1 MLDPEKLL
9 GAQLEPKTTTWT
21 YRDVILYALGLGVGA
36 DGIGPTELRRLY
48 EKDLEV
54 LPTFGALGAMLD
66 VGAIPA
72 LPGAGFD
79 PSAVLHGEQEFVL
92 HRPVPADGEAVC
104 EATVVGVHEKGK
116 NALVV
121 VDAVTR
127 LNGEPLVTG
136 RGGIFCRG
144 EGGFGGSYGEAL
156 AAAAPRPDREPD
168 AVVNRTVALDQG
180 ALYRL
185 SGDWNTLHIDPDVA
199 TAVGFPSPIL
209 HGMCSFGIAVTAVV
223 DELLDGDVSVV
234 RSYRTRFAGV
244 AYPGDVLRISAWRV
258 DDGALFEVVA
268 TNRDDAPV
276 LTGGAVTI
284 KKES

>member
-9 GAQLEPKTTTWT
+9 GAALEPRTTTWT
-21 YRDVILYALGLGVGA
+21 QRDVILYALGLGVGA
-36 DGIGPTELRRLY
+36 DGIGPRELRRLY
-48 EKDLEV
+48 EKELEV

-66 VGAIPA
+66 VEAVPA

-79 PSAVLHGEQEFVL
+79 PSVVLHGEQEFVL
-92 HRPVPADGEAVC
+92 HGPVPTDGEVVC

-121 VDAVTR
+121 VDALTR
-127 LNGEPLVTG
+127 IDGQPLVSG
-136 RGGIFCRG
+136 RGGIFVRG
-144 EGGFGGSYGEAL
+144 EGGFGGSHGEVLPPAT
-156 AAAAPRPDREPD
+156 PRPDRAPD
-168 AVVNRTVALDQG
+168 AVVDRTVALDQG

-185 SGDWNTLHIDPDVA
+185 SGDWNTLHIDPEIA

-223 DELLDGDVSVV
+223 DTLLDADVSAV

-268 TNRDDAPV
+268 ANRDDAPV
-276 LTGGAVTI
+276 LTGGAVTL
-284 KKES
+284 KES